1 MSKIFSS
8 KKKEVSKSE
17 IDPRIYDSVLRNL
30 QFAEEVSAIPYEP
43 YRGMMVAPFTRD
55 YMEGEAATRRIAR
68 EGGFVPEVEAA
79 ARNAQA
85 LMGYQPERISAGQ
98 IGTQFGARDIGASL
112 AGGPER
118 VAAGAIGTTFG
129 AAPIGAER
137 VGAALGR
144 GPATVSAE
152 RLGTTFAPE
161 RIAAR
166 DIGASLAGGPSR
178 ISASRVGAQFAPER
192 VAAGQLGTAFAARD
206 VSAPGAA
213 PMAQGASVLGRDI
226 GEYMNPYER
235 QVIEAGLGDISRAE
249 ERARGGRSAR
259 ATAARAFGG
268 SRAAIEEGIAA
279 GEAARERNRFVAEQR
294 AQGFREASAM
304 READV
309 GRQQQAGLANQAAAQ
324 QVMELAQRGQITNQQ
339 RDIELS
345 RLGLTAGQANIDAQ
359 MRAALANQQAQQE
372 AQRLGLTAET
382 TNVQAALEA
391 ERANQAAAQQY
402 MQMGL
407 SAEEANQ
414 RAQMDAATRNQAAGQ
429 EAQRLGLTAGQ
440 FNVEQQMRAALANQ
454 QAQQD
459 YMRMGL
465 SAEEANQRAMLD
477 AAGRNQQATLEAQR
491 MGSGAQQFNVQ
502 QQQAAALANQQAVQ
516 DYMRMGLSAE
526 QANQAATL
534 DAQRM
539 GSSAQQFNVQAGMD
553 AATRNQAAGI
563 QGAQFQLG
571 AGRQLADLGQTAL
584 QNRYGAG
591 AALMGL
597 GAQQQQLYQQFL
609 NAQREEDLRRQEFP
623 LRQLAIRQGAV
634 SASPMNVTNTGTVT
648 ARPSYWEMAQKVFG
662 SDEDMKRDVR
672 DIKNPLDKVR
682 RLKGIEFEWENG
694 YGENEGE
701 DRGGE
706 EDMGMSAQSVER
718 AMPEAVSRRESD
730 NMRQYDLPQVVGLLT
745 EAVKELDRKVS
756 KRKG

>member
-17 IDPRIYDSVLRNL
+17 IDPRIYDRVLRNL

-68 EGGFVPEVEAA
+68 EGGFVPEVEQA

-85 LMGYQPERISAGQ
+85 LMGYQPERVSAGR
-98 IGTQFGARDIGASL
+98 IGTQFGARD
-112 AGGPER
+112 
-118 VAAGAIGTTFG
+118 
-129 AAPIGAER
+129 IGAER

-144 GPATVSAE
+144 GPERISAG
-152 RLGTTFAPE
+152 RVGTTFG
-161 RIAAR
+161 AR
-166 DIGASLAGGPSR
+166 DI
-178 ISASRVGAQFAPER
+178 
-192 VAAGQLGTAFAARD
+192 
-206 VSAPGAA
+206 SAPGAA

-249 ERARGGRSAR
+249 EQARGGRSAR

-294 AQGFREASAM
+294 AQGFREASAQ

-309 GRQQQAGLANQAAAQ
+309 ARQQQAGLSNQAAAQ
-324 QVMELAQRGQITNQQ
+324 NVMELAQRGEITNQQ
-339 RDIELS
+339 RDLELA
-345 RLGLTAGQANIDAQ
+345 RLGLTG
-359 MRAALANQQAQQE
+359 
-372 AQRLGLTAET
+372 ET
-382 TNVQAALEA
+382 TNVQAGLEA
-391 ERANQAAAQQY
+391 AR
-402 MQMGL
+402 
-407 SAEEANQ
+407 
-414 RAQMDAATRNQAAGQ
+414 
-429 EAQRLGLTAGQ
+429 
-440 FNVEQQMRAALANQ
+440 ANQ

-477 AAGRNQQATLEAQR
+477 ASGRNQQAELEAQR
-491 MGSGAQQFNVQ
+491 LGMTAQQFNEQ
-502 QQQAAALANQQAVQ
+502 QQMEAARANQGA
-516 DYMRMGLSAE
+516 GL
-526 QANQAATL
+526 
-534 DAQRM
+534 
-539 GSSAQQFNVQAGMD
+539 
-553 AATRNQAAGI
+553 
-563 QGAQFQLG
+563 QGAEFRLG
-571 AGRQLADLGQTAL
+571 AGRDLAGYGQTAL
-584 QNRYGAG
+584 ENRYGAG
-591 AALMGL
+591 RAMMGL
-597 GAQQQQLYQQFL
+597 GTQQQQLYQQFL
-609 NAQREEDLRRQEFP
+609 NAQREEDFRRQQYP
-623 LRQLAIRQGAV
+623 LQQLAIRQGAV
-634 SASPMNVTNTGTVT
+634 SASPYNVTQTGTVT
-648 ARPSYWEMAQKVFG
+648 GRQSPFDIGMRLASMIPMGGAPAPG
-662 SDEDMKRDVR
+662 SDERMKRNIGG
-672 DIKNPLDKVR
+672 IKNPLDKVR
-682 RLKGIEFEWENG
+682 RLKGIEFEWQDG

-745 EAVKELDRKVS
+745 EAVKELDKKVGG
-756 KRKG
+756 KRRGRA

>member
-8 KKKEVSKSE
+8 KKKEVSKTE

-118 VAAGAIGTTFG
+118 VAAGAIGTQFG
-129 AAPIGAER
+129 ARDIGAER

-144 GPATVSAE
+144 GPERISAG
-152 RLGTTFAPE
+152 RVGTTFG
-161 RIAAR
+161 AR
-166 DIGASLAGGPSR
+166 DI
-178 ISASRVGAQFAPER
+178 
-192 VAAGQLGTAFAARD
+192 
-206 VSAPGAA
+206 SAPGAA
-213 PMAQGASVLGRDI
+213 PTAQAAGFLDQDLGRYI
-226 GEYMNPYER
+226 NPYEAAVT
-235 QVIEAGLGDISRAE
+235 QAGLEDISRAE
-249 ERARGGRSAR
+249 EQARGTRSAR

-294 AQGFREASAM
+294 ARGFREAAAL

-309 GRQQQAGLANQAAAQ
+309 GREQAVRLSNQNAAQ
-324 QVMELAQRGQITNQQ
+324 NVMELAQRGEITNQQ
-339 RDIELS
+339 RDLELA
-345 RLGLTAGQANIDAQ
+345 RLGLTG
-359 MRAALANQQAQQE
+359 
-372 AQRLGLTAET
+372 ET
-382 TNVQAALEA
+382 TNVQAGLEA
-391 ERANQAAAQQY
+391 AR
-402 MQMGL
+402 
-407 SAEEANQ
+407 
-414 RAQMDAATRNQAAGQ
+414 
-429 EAQRLGLTAGQ
+429 
-440 FNVEQQMRAALANQ
+440 ANQ

-477 AAGRNQQATLEAQR
+477 ASGRNQQAELEAQR
-491 MGSGAQQFNVQ
+491 LGSTAEQFNVE
-502 QQQAAALANQQAVQ
+502 QAMRAGTSNQQATQ

-526 QANQAATL
+526 EANQRAML

-539 GSSAQQFNVQAGMD
+539 GSTAQQFNVQTGMD
-553 AATRNQAAGI
+553 AARANQATGL
-563 QGAQFQLG
+563 QGAEFRLR
-571 AGRQLADLGQTAL
+571 AGGDLAGYGQTAL
-584 QNRYGAG
+584 ANRYESGRAM
-591 AALMGL
+591 MGL
-597 GAQQQQLYQQFL
+597 GTQQQNLYQQFL
-609 NAQREEDLRRQEFP
+609 NARREEDLRRQEFP

-634 SASPMNVTNTGTVT
+634 SASPYNVTQTGTVT
-648 ARPSYWEMAQKVFG
+648 GRQSPFDIGMRFASMIPMGGAPTPG
-662 SDEDMKRDVR
+662 SDERMKRNIGG
-672 DIKNPLDKVR
+672 IKNPLDKVR
-682 RLKGIEFEWENG
+682 RLKGIEFEWEDG

-701 DRGGE
+701 DKGGE

-745 EAVKELDRKVS
+745 EAVKELDKKVGG
-756 KRKG
+756 KRRGRA

>member
-8 KKKEVSKSE
+8 KKKEVSKTE

-30 QFAEEVSAIPYEP
+30 QFAEQVSAIPYEP

-55 YMEGEAATRRIAR
+55 YMAGEAATRRIAQ

-118 VAAGAIGTTFG
+118 VGAGAIGTTFG

-152 RLGTTFAPE
+152 RLGATFAPE

-178 ISASRVGAQFAPER
+178 ISAGRVGTTF
-192 VAAGQLGTAFAARD
+192 GARD
-206 VSAPGAA
+206 ISAPGAA

-249 ERARGGRSAR
+249 EQARGGRAAR

-294 AQGFREASAM
+294 AQGFREASAQ

-309 GRQQQAGLANQAAAQ
+309 GRQQQAGLSNQAAAQ

-339 RDIELS
+339 RDLEL
-345 RLGLTAGQANIDAQ
+345 G
-359 MRAALANQQAQQE
+359 
-372 AQRLGLTAET
+372 RLGLTAET
-382 TNVQAALEA
+382 TNVQTGLEA

-440 FNVEQQMRAALANQ
+440 FNVEQQMRAGLANQ
-454 QAQQD
+454 QAVQD

-477 AAGRNQQATLEAQR
+477 ASGRNQQAELEAQR
-491 MGSGAQQFNVQ
+491 MGSTAQQFNVEQ
-502 QQQAAALANQQAVQ
+502 QMRAGLSNQQAVQ
-516 DYMRMGLSAE
+516 QYMQMGLSAE
-526 QANQAATL
+526 EANQRAML

-539 GSSAQQFNVQAGMD
+539 GSTAQQFNEQQRME
-553 AATRNQAAGI
+553 AARANQAAGM
-563 QGAQFQLG
+563 QGAEFRLG
-571 AGRQLADLGQTAL
+571 AGRDLAGYGQTAL
-584 QNRYGAG
+584 QNRYGAS
-591 AALMGL
+591 AAMMGL
-597 GAQQQQLYQQFL
+597 GTQQQQLYQQFL
-609 NAQREEDLRRQEFP
+609 NAQREEDFRRQQYP
-623 LRQLAIRQGAV
+623 LQQLAIRQGAV
-634 SASPMNVTNTGTVT
+634 SASPMNTTQTGTVT
-648 ARPSYWEMAQKVFG
+648 STPSIWNMAGKVIGAAAPFMPG
-662 SDEDMKRDVR
+662 SDERMKRD
-672 DIKNPLDKVR
+672 IKKIRNPLDRVN
-682 RLKGIEFEWENG
+682 RLQGIEFEWEDG

-718 AMPEAVSRRESD
+718 AMPSAVSRRESD

-745 EAVKELDRKVS
+745 EAVKELDKKVGG
-756 KRKG
+756 KRRRSV